1 MTAKKSKADEPEMEA
16 EEEEVSEQNAE
27 GAVATPVVEPEA
39 VSPQRLGAVGN
50 EPAGNPADIDDG
62 VTDSEL
68 GPPILGQFVQIL
80 SGDYQ
85 GHFAAYLGNVALD
98 DDGNPTVIQVRTRDA
113 DNVILDVPYGEV
125 SSTTYSGG
133 R

>member
-1 MTAKKSKADEPEMEA
+1 MTAKKSKADEPEVEA

-27 GAVATPVVEPEA
+27 GAVATPV
-39 VSPQRLGAVGN
+39 
-50 EPAGNPADIDDG
+50 
-62 VTDSEL
+62 
-68 GPPILGQFVQIL
+68 LGQFVQIL